1 MATRIVSP
9 EVARAPVP
17 ETRDLAKLRA
27 AAAGCRACPLWRTG
41 TQTVFGEGPARARV
55 LLVGE
60 QPGDQE
66 DRAGHPFV
74 GPAGGLLDRALEEA
88 GIDRGTLFVTNAV
101 KHFKWVA
108 RGKRRLHEKPA
119 TLELAACRPWLES
132 EVRAVRPELIVCLGA
147 TAARSV
153 VGRVVRVLTERG
165 QRLPTEFGVEA
176 LITVHPSALLRLR
189 DRTEADAAFAALVRD
204 LELIRDQ
211 PRRKAKKAPSKKTG
225 LEGSA
230 G

>member
-1 MATRIVSP
+1 M
-9 EVARAPVP
+9 
-17 ETRDLAKLRA
+17 
-27 AAAGCRACPLWRTG
+27 
-41 TQTVFGEGPARARV
+41 
-55 LLVGE
+55 
-60 QPGDQE
+60 
-66 DRAGHPFV
+66 
-74 GPAGGLLDRALEEA
+74 
-88 GIDRGTLFVTNAV
+88 
-101 KHFKWVA
+101 
-108 RGKRRLHEKPA
+108 
-119 TLELAACRPWLES
+119 
-132 EVRAVRPELIVCLGA
+132 RAVRPELIVCLGA